1 MLLPTLM
8 VDVSIQHAL
17 TESQRFRKAGY
28 LVHAR
33 RELGRVGAPTW
44 RVRAARMWL
53 ALISFGF

>member
-1 MLLPTLM
+1 MPM

-17 TESQRFRKAGY
+17 TESRRFRKAGY

-44 RVRAARMWL
+44 RARAARLWL